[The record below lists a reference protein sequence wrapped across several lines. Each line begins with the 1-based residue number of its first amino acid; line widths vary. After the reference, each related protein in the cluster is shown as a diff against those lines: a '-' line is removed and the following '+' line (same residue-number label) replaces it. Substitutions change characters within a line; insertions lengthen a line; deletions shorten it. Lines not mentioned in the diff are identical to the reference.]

1 MAICFTQDIQY
12 THRKC
17 RRYIYIDTDIDIDM
31 MGYHGIYMVNL
42 SWPLASPGESLR
54 RGPGRRF
61 RRSRPGRGRPGGRHG
76 GCERPAAVAEAERD
90 GKSLEG
96 WEMRDLLLHGF

>member
-1 MAICFTQDIQY
+1 
-12 THRKC
+12 
-17 RRYIYIDTDIDIDM
+17 M

-42 SWPLASPGESLR
+42 PRPLASPGESLR

-61 RRSRPGRGRPGGRHG
+61 RRPRPGRGRPGGRHG